1 MKGRPEFHTNS
12 KKNKFSSM
20 KLNVILAFGLIFV
33 IVGIFLFAGFLVD
46 TEVHLSVVRSLIT
59 TLIGGIIL
67 YFALIKS
74 SGSWWLCIG
83 LFLCSTGI
91 FVLLLDIQVFSK
103 TLETLWPLI
112 VIFAGLSA
120 FIAGSYNTKK
130 IRLVFILP
138 AFLIT
143 VFGIVFLLF
152 SLDVITKSFF
162 SVAGQW
168 WPIIIIFAGLC
179 LVCTFFLW
187 NKKNPIADT
196 VEEEDDDFSDID
208 SDGSRGL

>member
-1 MKGRPEFHTNS
+1 MKERPGSHRNS
-12 KKNKFSSM
+12 KKNKISSM
-20 KLNVILAFGLIFV
+20 KLNFILAFGLVFV
-33 IVGIFLFAGFLVD
+33 IVGIFLSVGFLAD
-46 TEVHLSVVRSLIT
+46 TQVSLSVVRSLVT

-74 SGSWWLCIG
+74 TGSWWLCVG

-91 FVLLLDIQVFSK
+91 FILLLDVQVFSK
-103 TLETLWPLI
+103 TIETLWPLI

-120 FIAGSYNTKK
+120 FIAGAYKTTK
-130 IRLVFILP
+130 IRLVFIVP
-138 AFLIT
+138 AFVIT
-143 VFGIVFLLF
+143 FFGIVFLLF

-196 VEEEDDDFSDID
+196 VEEDDDDFSDID